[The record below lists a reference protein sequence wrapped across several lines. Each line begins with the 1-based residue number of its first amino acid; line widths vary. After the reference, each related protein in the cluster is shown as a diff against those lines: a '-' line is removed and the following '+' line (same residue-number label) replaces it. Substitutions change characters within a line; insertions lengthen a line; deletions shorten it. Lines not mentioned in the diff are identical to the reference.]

1 VLDGER
7 LEQDETCRFGRP
19 VQSAG
24 WSGDDGCEGGD
35 EGDGRGA
42 RGSLKE
48 RNLWFRFVIGIEA

>member
-1 VLDGER
+1 VLNGER
-7 LEQDETCRFGRP
+7 LKQDETCGFGRP

-24 WSGDDGCEGGD
+24 WSWDDGCEGGD

-48 RNLWFRFVIGIEA
+48 RDLRFAL

>member
-1 VLDGER
+1 MLNGER
-7 LEQDETCRFGRP
+7 LKQDETCGFGRP

-24 WSGDDGCEGGD
+24 WSWDDGCEGGD

-48 RNLWFRFVIGIEA
+48 RDLRFAL